1 MLPRDKRVE
10 KIDLAYVS
18 LCGDVIAMR
27 DGIALL
33 LCCACS
39 VGGCTRERQG
49 ATQLSAKSLRRKLAV
64 TVSIETEFWT
74 VQLQY

>member
-18 LCGDVIAMR
+18 PGGDVIAMR

-33 LCCACS
+33 LCSAGS
-39 VGGCTRERQG
+39 VGGCTRGRQG
-49 ATQLSAKSLRRKLAV
+49 ATQLRAKSSWRRLALV
-64 TVSIETEFWT
+64 VGTETEFGT
-74 VQLQY
+74 AQ